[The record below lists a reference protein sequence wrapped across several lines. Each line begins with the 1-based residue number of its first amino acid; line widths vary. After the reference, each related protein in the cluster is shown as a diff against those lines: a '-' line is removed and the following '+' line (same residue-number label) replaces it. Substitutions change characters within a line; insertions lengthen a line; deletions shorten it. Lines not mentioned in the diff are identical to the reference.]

1 MAFRRRRL
9 RHGEDEDGGL
19 ILSRDEVL
27 SFDLTAVRA
36 PFRAPTQAHLTKKW
50 ANFAFP
56 PCLRNPA
63 RHGNY
68 QAQPEGGDI
77 RGGGRAL
84 AEGNENAVPGRRIH
98 VEMTDS
104 FSGARWTSRTRFKR
118 KEEGQK
124 GPYRGGTIGERRTPS
139 PHPGGRRRGD
149 LIFLPVVI
157 SQGEGRTRELAKA
170 PTFDL

>member
-27 SFDLTAVRA
+27 SFDLTDVRA
-36 PFRAPTQAHLTKKW
+36 PFRAPTQAHLTTKW

-77 RGGGRAL
+77 GGGGRAL

-118 KEEGQK
+118 KEVGQK
-124 GPYRGGTIGERRTPS
+124 GPYPRMDHWRAQDTF
-139 PHPGGRRRGD
+139 PHAGGRRRGE
-149 LIFLPVVI
+149 I
-157 SQGEGRTRELAKA
+157 
-170 PTFDL
+170 